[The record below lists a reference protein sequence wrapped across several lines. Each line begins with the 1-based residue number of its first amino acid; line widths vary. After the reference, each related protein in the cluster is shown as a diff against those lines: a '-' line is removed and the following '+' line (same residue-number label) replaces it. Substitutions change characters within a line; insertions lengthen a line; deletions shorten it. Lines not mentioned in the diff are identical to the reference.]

1 MGGIIAPR
9 PKAPSAVRAAQIAPV
24 PVAAATIDTGNANTT
39 AEELQVRKQKSKAG
53 LIGSFVGQ
61 ANGQA
66 TLGSN
71 TLLGS

>member
-1 MGGIIAPR
+1 MGGILASR
-9 PKAPSAVRAAQIAPV
+9 PKAPSIPVAAPV
-24 PVAAATIDTGNANTT
+24 APAPVAAAIDTGNANTT
-39 AEELQVRKQKSKAG
+39 AEELQIRKQKSKAG

>member
-9 PKAPSAVRAAQIAPV
+9 PKAPSAVRAAQVAPAPV
-24 PVAAATIDTGNANTT
+24 AATIDVGNANTT

-66 TLGSN
+66 TLGST